1 MLRSTNAGCH
11 IAEVFIGCIMYAD
24 DLILLS
30 PCVAGLQNMLDVC
43 TVGPICNEF
52 DIVFNAKKC
61 MFMVV
66 GKCLMRT
73 QASDIT
79 VCISGVAITYVQG
92 GPKNRTNFKS
102 V

>member
-1 MLRSTNAGCH
+1 
-11 IAEVFIGCIMYAD
+11 
-24 DLILLS
+24 
-30 PCVAGLQNMLDVC
+30 
-43 TVGPICNEF
+43 
-52 DIVFNAKKC
+52 

-79 VCISGVAITYVQG
+79 VCISGVAILYVD
-92 GPKNRTNFKS
+92 KIRYIE